1 MNLVS
6 RYEFNITKKLS
17 KLQITLTQSI
27 ADVRNCARQLYKTLK
42 TTVKKYV
49 VSFPFYNEEIKIQ
62 RREHLISGGSR
73 ICCQVC
79 LVHAF
84 PITPYCFLGKK
95 SLGEPL
101 HMNFP
106 NFRGSQN
113 FSDPHNS
120 THVEA
125 SFFTFLL
132 NSWSLPLKSNLF
144 KRTE

>member
-1 MNLVS
+1 MCKATLH
-6 RYEFNITKKLS
+6 NIKS
-17 KLQITLTQSI
+17 NPQ
-27 ADVRNCARQLYKTLK
+27 R
-42 TTVKKYV
+42 KYV
-49 VSFPFYNEEIKIQ
+49 VLFPFYNEDIKIQ

-84 PITPYCFLGKK
+84 PITPHCFLGKK

-125 SFFTFLL
+125 SFFTFL
-132 NSWSLPLKSNLF
+132 S
-144 KRTE
+144 T